1 MIAAIVVPRMYSNIL
16 VPTDGSDHA
25 ERGVEHGIDLAAE
38 HDATLHVLFV
48 VDEKVY
54 GSTPALSSYEVALE
68 QLAEDAEDL
77 IGDIVEEAVEHDLET
92 TAVVRRGVPHEE
104 ILAYTAANEVDA
116 IVMGKRG
123 AAGEPEEGAHHL
135 GSVTDRVLR
144 GSDVPV
150 TPV

>member
-1 MIAAIVVPRMYSNIL
+1 MIANDVVLPMYSNIL
-16 VPTDGSDHA
+16 VPTDGSEHA

-54 GSTPALSSYEVALE
+54 GSTPALSSYEAALE

-77 IGDIVEEAVEHDLET
+77 IGDIVEDAIEHGIDT
-92 TAVVRRGVPHEE
+92 TATVRRGVPHEE
-104 ILAYTAANEVDA
+104 ILAYTAGNEVDA

-123 AAGEPEEGAHHL
+123 AAGAPDEGSHHL

-144 GSDVPV
+144 EADVPV